1 MTALIMHTRT
11 IRPAALAALLV
22 LAAAALGGCETTGG
36 GPSAQAATP
45 PQPMT
50 HQEAALQCWMATE
63 KDAAHMTLD
72 HRADIVDQCIAAK
85 MKGEPGL
92 PDTAAAK
99 PDAAPKADAKPK
111 PNSKPKT

>member
-22 LAAAALGGCETTGG
+22 LAGAALGGCETTGS
-36 GPSAQAATP
+36 GPSVQAAAP
-45 PQPMT
+45 AQPLT

-72 HRADIVDQCIAAK
+72 HRADVVDQCIAAE
-85 MKGEPGL
+85 MKGEPG
-92 PDTAAAK
+92 PPSAAAAE
-99 PDAAPKADAKPK
+99 PDAAPKPKPK
-111 PNSKPKT
+111 I

>member
-22 LAAAALGGCETTGG
+22 LAGAALGGCETTGG
-36 GPSAQAATP
+36 GPPAHAAAPAQP
-45 PQPMT
+45 LT

-72 HRADIVDQCIAAK
+72 RRADIVDQCIAAK

-92 PDTAAAK
+92 PGTAAAK
-99 PDAAPKADAKPK
+99 PDAAPNPKPK
-111 PNSKPKT
+111 PKT